1 MNGQVDTFSLIGD
14 ISYNNEPRSGLE
26 IFYPDRSV
34 FKMGR
39 RANSGFLIRLDNP
52 TYSEA
57 TTLDYECADFV
68 PPVAVND
75 SKEGVSGTPTI
86 VNILNNDS
94 NALENNNSTNN
105 NSLAPSEYG
114 RSSVSLTAPTG
125 ATGIVTDAKGRVRQ
139 FTVPGEG
146 LWVYDDNTGAL
157 TFTPDP
163 SFVGFA
169 TTIDY
174 TFTNALGIAS
184 NTATVTVWYPGI
196 GVTKSSIF
204 NDTNADTYGQVGE
217 TIDYIYQVKSYGA
230 EPLQNISI
238 TETGFTGA
246 GTAPVPAYDSG
257 DANTDNM
264 LGLTE
269 TWTYKATYTIV
280 AADLTSGAVTNSATG
295 SGQTAAGTS
304 VSDTSDSS
312 NPGDGNG
319 IGTSAPGPNNGD
331 PTRTSFINAPVA
343 AGNDVQSGTIYSG
356 GMPNAYNALDNDTL
370 KTVAATLAAVTL
382 TVETPASN
390 AGVFLDP
397 ATGLVSVAAG
407 TPAGSYSIGY
417 KICETANPTN
427 CATATASI
435 VVSATL
441 PITAALDAPAPVN
454 GVAGGNNFINALT
467 NDRLNG
473 VAVAIGD
480 INLTVETPASNA
492 GVTLDPATGL
502 VSVAPGT
509 PAGSYTIEYKI
520 CEKVNPANCATST
533 ITVVVKSTPLTA
545 ADDNVPAVNGATGN
559 PAAFNAFANDML
571 NGAPVAANDINAT
584 VTAAATPK
592 APGAPVPALDPATGN
607 VAVPAGT
614 PAGSYTIGYE
624 ICEKAD
630 PTNCKPATI
639 TVVVAAAPIA
649 ASNDSAGPVTSA
661 AGGSNLVNALTNDEL
676 NSAPVVIANINLAV
690 TTPALNPGV
699 TLDPA
704 TGLVSVAPGTPA
716 GSYTII
722 YEICEK
728 LNAANCA
735 LANVVV
741 QVNPSPIVADAD
753 TPAPVSGAGGDD
765 IINAFANDQ
774 LNGAPVVLGDINA
787 TVTTPASRKSPGAP
801 VPVLDPTTGF
811 VDVPANTPAGTYL
824 INYEICEKANPL
836 NCANASVT
844 VIVTAAPV
852 AATNDSATGLN
863 GATGVPSA
871 LNVLAGDS
879 INGVAATLANAT
891 LSVATGSSVPSQL
904 SFDPATGIVGVN
916 PGTPAGTY
924 SFDYQICETLN
935 PANCKTATA
944 SVTVDPSP
952 IVASNDSA
960 SGVNGIAGATA
971 VANAFTADTVNNVAA
986 SPANATLSVKT
997 GTTVPAGLTFDTATG
1012 SVDVAA
1018 GTPAGSYVINYTICE
1033 TLNPA
1038 NCKDATITVDVV
1050 AAPVASTNDS
1060 ATGLNGATG
1069 VPSALNVL
1077 AGDSIN
1083 GVAATLANATLSVAT
1098 GSTVP
1103 AQLSFDP
1110 ATGIVGINPGTP
1122 AGTYSFDYQICETL
1136 NPANCKTATA
1146 SVTVDPSPIVA
1157 SNDSASGINGIAGA
1171 TAVANAFT
1179 ADTVNN
1185 VAASPAN
1192 ATLSVKTGTTVPAGL
1207 TFDTATGSV
1216 DVAAGTPAGSYVIN
1230 YTICETLNPA
1240 NCKDAT
1246 ITVDVVAAPVAS
1258 TNDSATGLN
1267 GATGVPSALN
1277 VLAGDSINGVAATLA
1292 NATLSVATGSSVPS
1306 QLSFDPATGIVGVN
1320 PGTPAGTYS
1329 FDYQIC
1335 ETLNPANCKTATAS
1349 VTVDPSPIVASNDSA
1364 SGVNGIA
1371 GATAVANAFTAD
1383 TVNNV
1388 AASPAN
1394 ATLSVK
1400 TGTTVPA
1407 GLTFDTA
1414 TGSVDVAA
1422 GTPAGSYVI
1431 NYTICETLNPA
1442 NCKDAT
1448 ITVDVVAAPVA
1459 STNDSA
1465 TGLNGATGVP
1475 SALNVLAGDSI
1486 NGVAATLANATLS
1499 VATGSS
1505 VPSQLSFDPATGIVG
1520 VNPGTPAGT
1529 YSFDYQICETLNP
1542 ANCKTATASVT
1553 VDPSPIVASNDSA
1566 SGVNGIAGATAV
1578 ANAFTADTVNNVAAS
1593 PANATL
1599 SVKTGTTVPAGLTFD
1614 TATGSVDVAAGT
1626 PAGSYVINY
1635 TICET
1640 LNPANCKDATIT
1652 VDVVAAPVAS
1662 TNDSATGLNGATGV
1676 PSALNVLAGDSIN
1689 GVAATLANAT
1699 LSVATGS
1706 SVPSQL
1712 SFDPATGIVGVNPGT
1727 PAGTYSFDYQICETL
1742 NPANC
1747 KTATASVTVDP
1758 SPIVASNDSA
1768 SGVNGIAGATAVANA
1783 FTADTVNNV
1792 AASPANA
1799 TLSVKTGTTVPAGLT
1814 FDTATGSVDVAAG
1827 TPAGSYVINYTI
1839 CETLNPANCKDATIT
1854 VDVVAAPVASTND
1867 SATGLNGA
1875 TGVPSALNVLAGDSI
1890 NGVAATLANATLSV
1904 ATGSTVPAQL
1914 SFDPA
1919 TGIVGINPG
1928 TPAGTYSFDY
1938 QICETLNP
1946 ANCKTAT
1953 ASVTVDPSPIVA
1965 SNDSASGINGIAGAT
1980 AVANAFTAD
1989 TVNNVAASP
1998 SNATLSVK
2006 AGTTVPAGLTF
2017 DTATGSVDVA
2027 AGTPAGSY
2035 VINYTIC
2042 ETLNPANCKDATIT
2056 VDVVAAPVAATN
2068 DSAGPVTTAL
2078 GGSNLVNALTND
2090 TLNGI
2095 PVVLSDIVLAVTAP
2109 AANAGVTLD
2118 PATGQVSVAPG
2129 TPAGN
2134 YTIGY
2139 QICEKL
2145 NSANCATA
2153 TIAVVVNATPIAA
2166 SNDVPAAING
2176 NTGNPNAINVFA
2188 NDTFNGAPVDPAAIN
2203 TTIKTPASNPGVV
2216 LDPVTGNVS
2225 VAPGTPAGTYT
2236 IIYEICEKANPSN
2249 CQTATVTVVV
2259 NAGPIAATPDA
2270 PAPVNGTIGGND
2282 IINALTN
2289 DTLNGVPVVLADV
2302 TVTVTAPAT
2311 PVLGG
2316 ALVPVLDPATG
2327 LVDVPAGTPAGT
2339 YTIGYQICEKLNP
2352 ANCADTVVTVVVTA
2366 APLAATPD
2374 TPPAVNGTAGNPA
2387 VTNAF
2392 ANDMLN
2398 GSPVDPAA
2406 IVATVKTPASNPGV
2420 VLDPATG
2427 NVSVAPGT
2435 PAGSYTITY
2444 EICEKLNP
2452 ANCATSTV
2460 TVVVAAAPIAATND
2474 DAGTVPGNLGGKDLI
2489 NALVN
2494 DSLNGGPADIT
2505 KVDLTVTAPAPNPG
2519 VTLDP
2524 ATGLVSVAA
2533 NTPAG
2538 TYSIGYQI
2546 CEKLNPANC
2555 ATATVAVIVQAA
2567 AIAASPDAPA
2577 PVNGSLGGND
2587 IINAFANDMLNGAPV
2602 VPADITATV
2611 TTPAAPVTPG
2621 APVPVLD
2628 PATGLVDVPA
2638 GTPAGTYNIGYQIC
2652 EKLNPANCATSAVTV
2667 VVEPPA
2673 IVAANDVP
2681 APIRQGIGN
2690 PSAINVFANDML
2702 NGVLVDPAL
2711 INAVILQPAANSGVV
2726 LDPITGNVSVAAGVP
2741 AGTYVIEYQICEK
2754 LNPANCKSA
2763 SVTVVV
2769 EPALSAVTGTVFTDF
2784 DGDHVIDANEPRRVG
2799 WIVEIMHGGVKV
2811 ETAITDSN
2819 GNYRVEGLPSGP
2831 GYDIVF
2837 RNPENNVVYDQIKGV
2852 TLGANTTVI
2861 DQNQPIDPSGVF
2873 YDLIT
2878 RQPIAGVRA
2887 VLADANG
2894 VPLPTICFVDASQ
2907 ANQTTGAS
2915 GEYRFDIVPGA
2926 APQCPVTQTVY
2937 QIIATPPAGYAPG
2950 STVLLPQPGP
2960 FDPTGL
2966 PAPVRINPDPTPPT
2980 GSSTPFYLSFNLA
2993 AGDPDIVNNHI
3004 ALDPFLTRT
3013 PLIVTKTSIKRAA
3026 SVGDIVPY
3034 EITVRN
3040 TENVQRAGVTVVDI
3054 LPSGMKYVIGTA
3066 LVNGIA
3072 QEPVKTDRQL
3082 AWTGQVIPA
3091 SGSVRYNLTLIVGA
3105 GVTGGEKVNT
3115 GLAQN
3120 GADNAAIS
3128 NRGTAVISITP
3139 NAVFD
3144 CSELLGKVFEDTNRN
3159 GYQDENEPGVP
3170 GVRLVT
3176 VNGQL
3181 ITTDE
3186 FGRYHIA
3193 CAAVPDARIG
3203 SNFVLKVD
3211 TRTLPLGWDTTTDNP
3226 RSIRLTRGKF
3236 GELNFGVA
3244 PKETRSTSPGA
3255 PTPGTQEKGE

>member
-1 MNGQVDTFSLIGD
+1 MGIHGRNRSAVSISRQQGRAFSGLISKAKWLAGASALAACTSAMAAPPLIINNVGAPTQVGTAAGKRAIWVNAGTVGGVTVDIVGIMTSATLNHNWTTTASRPSITSVGADDVQMEWRVYRAGTHNITTNTGGVPVVADVHVQFNDVDGPNNERVYVPVCAGDVKWIRIDAAATTRRAFGTVNGQADTFSLIGD
-14 ISYNNEPRSGLE
+14 IGYSNEPRSGLE

-39 RANSGFLIRLDNP
+39 RANSSFLIRLDNP
-52 TYSEA
+52 TYSEFS
-57 TTLDYECADFV
+57 TLDYECADFV
-68 PPVAVND
+68 PPVAAND
-75 SKEGVSGTPTI
+75 SKEGISGTPTI
-86 VNILNNDS
+86 VNILANDS

-105 NSLAPSEYG
+105 NTLAPSEYG
-114 RSSVSLTAPTG
+114 RDSVSLTTPAG

-146 LWVYDDNTGAL
+146 LWVYNDNTGAL
-157 TFTPDP
+157 TFTPEP

-184 NTATVTVWYPGI
+184 NTATVTVWYPAI

-238 TETGFTGA
+238 AETGFTGA
-246 GTAPVPAYDSG
+246 GIEPVPAYDSG

-269 TWTYKATYTIV
+269 TWTYKATYTLV

-295 SGQTAAGTS
+295 SGQTAAGTI

-319 IGTSAPGPNNGD
+319 SGTSGPGPNNGD
-331 PTRTSFINAPVA
+331 PTKTSFINAPVA

-356 GMPNAYNALDNDTL
+356 GMPGAYNVLDNDTL
-370 KTVAATLAAVTL
+370 KSVTATLAAVTL

-390 AGVFLDP
+390 AGVTLNP

-435 VVSATL
+435 VVTATL

-454 GVAGGNNFINALT
+454 GVAGGNNIINALT
-467 NDRLNG
+467 NDQLNG

-533 ITVVVKSTPLTA
+533 ITVVVESTPLTA

-891 LSVATGSSVPSQL
+891 LSVATGSTVPAQL

-986 SPANATLSVKT
+986 SPSNATLSVKA

-1050 AAPVASTNDS
+1050 AAPVA
-1060 ATGLNGATG
+1060 A
-1069 VPSALNVL
+1069 
-1077 AGDSIN
+1077 
-1083 GVAATLANATLSVAT
+1083 
-1098 GSTVP
+1098 
-1103 AQLSFDP
+1103 
-1110 ATGIVGINPGTP
+1110 
-1122 AGTYSFDYQICETL
+1122 
-1136 NPANCKTATA
+1136 
-1146 SVTVDPSPIVA
+1146 
-1157 SNDSASGINGIAGA
+1157 
-1171 TAVANAFT
+1171 
-1179 ADTVNN
+1179 
-1185 VAASPAN
+1185 
-1192 ATLSVKTGTTVPAGL
+1192 
-1207 TFDTATGSV
+1207 
-1216 DVAAGTPAGSYVIN
+1216 
-1230 YTICETLNPA
+1230 
-1240 NCKDAT
+1240 
-1246 ITVDVVAAPVAS
+1246 

-1306 QLSFDPATGIVGVN
+1306 QLSFDPATGVVGVN

-1388 AASPAN
+1388 AASPSN

-1400 TGTTVPA
+1400 AGTTVPA

-1459 STNDSA
+1459 ATNDSA

-1505 VPSQLSFDPATGIVG
+1505 VPSQLSFDPATGVVG

-1566 SGVNGIAGATAV
+1566 SGINGIAGATAV

-1593 PANATL
+1593 PSNATL
-1599 SVKTGTTVPAGLTFD
+1599 SVKAGTTVPAGLTFD

-1652 VDVVAAPVAS
+1652 VDVVAAPVAA

-1712 SFDPATGIVGVNPGT
+1712 SFDPATGVVGVNPGT

-1768 SGVNGIAGATAVANA
+1768 SGV
-1783 FTADTVNNV
+1783 
-1792 AASPANA
+1792 
-1799 TLSVKTGTTVPAGLT
+1799 
-1814 FDTATGSVDVAAG
+1814 
-1827 TPAGSYVINYTI
+1827 
-1839 CETLNPANCKDATIT
+1839 
-1854 VDVVAAPVASTND
+1854 
-1867 SATGLNGA
+1867 
-1875 TGVPSALNVLAGDSI
+1875 
-1890 NGVAATLANATLSV
+1890 
-1904 ATGSTVPAQL
+1904 
-1914 SFDPA
+1914 
-1919 TGIVGINPG
+1919 
-1928 TPAGTYSFDY
+1928 
-1938 QICETLNP
+1938 
-1946 ANCKTAT
+1946 
-1953 ASVTVDPSPIVA
+1953 
-1965 SNDSASGINGIAGAT
+1965 NGIAGAT

-2667 VVEPPA
+2667 FVEPPA

-2873 YDLIT
+2873 YDSIT